1 MDIDRFIVRNSAM
14 WNRLGELAARAHKTR
29 SGALTPKEVD
39 ELVALYQRTAAQL
52 SHARTYYD
60 DPGLTSRLTL
70 LVATANAAIYGQRRR
85 ASASLRRFFT
95 ETFPAAVY
103 SSRRFIAA
111 AAALLFIPMFALTI
125 WLTHSDRVLDTQL
138 SKTEQQV
145 YEQRE
150 RDYYSDEPAQQFATR
165 VLVNNI
171 EVSFLAFALG
181 ATLAG
186 TALILVYNG
195 AAVAPLAALF
205 FRDGYGG
212 EFLGLVLPHG
222 LLELTSIAIAGAAG
236 MQLGW
241 AWLFPGDRTR
251 ATAIAEEG
259 RRAIVIVLGLMVC
272 FAVAGTIEGFVTGS
286 DLPTPARIGIGVLVE
301 VLFLAW
307 VVGRGRLAVDAGL
320 TGRFDEPSLAEVRAS
335 RSPSA

>member
-1 MDIDRFIVRNSAM
+1 MDIDRFIVRNTAM
-14 WNRLGELAARAHKTR
+14 WNRLGELASRANRTR
-29 SGALTPKEVD
+29 GGLSPQEVD

-85 ASASLRRFFT
+85 ASVSLRRFFT

-138 SKTEQQV
+138 SKTEQQL

-186 TALILVYNG
+186 TAVILLYNG
-195 AAVAPLAALF
+195 AAVAPLERA
-205 FRDGYGG
+205 RGRIETRG

-222 LLELTSIAIAGAAG
+222 LLELTSITIAGAAG

-251 ATAIAEEG
+251 ANAIAEEG
-259 RRAIVIVLGLMVC
+259 RRAIVIVLGLMLC

-286 DLPTPARIGIGVLVE
+286 ALPTGVRVGIGVAAELA
-301 VLFLAW
+301 FLTY
-307 VVGRGRLAVDAGL
+307 AGTL
-320 TGRFDEPSLAEVRAS
+320 GPRAAA
-335 RSPSA
+335 RQ